1 MAEVELC
8 QAPHVELAY
17 FSTKNPV
24 MEKENEDAGFFFFQD
39 GVLVLAVADGVGG
52 SRGGKQAAQLTLK
65 SLETHLLE
73 AAEQN
78 LEWRP
83 QIVKACESANATLL
97 SQGIG
102 AATTVMIVLL
112 EENTMQT
119 IHAGDS
125 ACLVVGR
132 GGKIKYRS
140 MDHTVVGYGQEASL
154 IGDSEAQNHAAKHIL
169 LNCIGIP
176 DMRMDIGPK
185 KILKSNDRILL
196 GSDGLFD
203 NFSDVEMA
211 EMIRKGPLLKQAQ
224 YLKKLCQDRMQ
235 GVSESDYSKPD
246 DLTFMLFATKN

>member
-1 MAEVELC
+1 MAEVELY
-8 QAPHVELAY
+8 QTQHFELAY

-24 MEKENEDAGFFFFQD
+24 VEKENEDAGFFFFQD
-39 GVLVLAVADGVGG
+39 GVRVLAVADGVGG

-65 SLETHLLE
+65 SLESHLLE
-73 AAEQN
+73 ATEKN

-83 QIVKACESANATLL
+83 EIVKACESANVTLL

-125 ACLVVGR
+125 ACLMVGR
-132 GGKIKYRS
+132 GGKVKYRS
-140 MDHTVVGYGQEASL
+140 MDHTVVGYGQEAEL

-185 KILKSNDRILL
+185 KILKTADRILL

-211 EMIRKGPLLKQAQ
+211 EMIRKGPLLKQAKHLRAAC
-224 YLKKLCQDRMQ
+224 YDRMI
-235 GVSESDYSKPD
+235 GAVKIPHGKPD
-246 DLTFMLFATKN
+246 DLTFMLFSTKN